1 MTARRVMLRVA
12 GDTGHVS
19 LAHPLAEPGH
29 DGRGY
34 TVAVEDCPEDRP
46 IADVRRTF
54 AQRVISGPLSRT
66 GYRVSWPKLAA
77 LPVGGILRLE
87 AGP

>member
-46 IADVRRTF
+46 IADVR
-54 AQRVISGPLSRT
+54 APSR
-66 GYRVSWPKLAA
+66 SA
-77 LPVGGILRLE
+77 
-87 AGP
+87 